1 MNIRFTSYYTGGATE
16 YRPGDI
22 ASIADAEAERIIE
35 VGGARALTAE
45 EAAELPAQEKPAPKS
60 KAKG

>member
-1 MNIRFTSYYTGGATE
+1 MNIRFTSFHSGGPVE
-16 YRPGDI
+16 YVPGDI
-22 ASIADAEAERIIE
+22 ASFDDDEAKRLIE

-45 EAAELPAQEKPAPKS
+45 EEAALPLQEKPALKS